1 METLFGYLEKLI
13 FILYGLIGFVIL
25 YIVIEIIVKIFSIVF
40 KIVEIIL
47 KIGIIIFAIG
57 SGVKMF
63 MNGESFIEI
72 LKIEA
77 LFLVASFLLWRVLV
91 AGLFGG
97 DTSVD
102 CDTCTK
108 KLLYGKEKRKKL
120 SWTNSSKKFLIK
132 ECINLHSFLYL
143 MNIIN

>member
-13 FILYGLIGFVIL
+13 FILYGLIGLIIL
-25 YIVIEIIVKIFSIVF
+25 YVVIEIVVKVFSIVF
-40 KIVEIIL
+40 KIVEITL

-77 LFLVASFLLWRVLV
+77 LFLVASFLLWQMLV

-108 KLLYGKEKRKKL
+108 RNYCREKQKGRSCPGRIPQK
-120 SWTNSSKKFLIK
+120 NF
-132 ECINLHSFLYL
+132 
-143 MNIIN
+143 

>member
-13 FILYGLIGFVIL
+13 FIIYGLIGLIIL
-25 YIVIEIIVKIFSIVF
+25 YVVIEIIVKVFSIVF

-47 KIGIIIFAIG
+47 KIGIVIFAIG

-72 LKIEA
+72 L
-77 LFLVASFLLWRVLV
+77 LWQLLV

-108 KLLYGKEKRKKL
+108 RNYCREKQKGRSCPGRIPQK
-120 SWTNSSKKFLIK
+120 NF
-132 ECINLHSFLYL
+132 
-143 MNIIN
+143 

>member
-1 METLFGYLEKLI
+1 METLYGYLEKLI
-13 FILYGLIGFVIL
+13 FILYGLIGLIGL
-25 YIVIEIIVKIFSIVF
+25 YIAIEIIVKIFSIVF
-40 KIVEIIL
+40 KIIEVIL
-47 KIGIIIFAIG
+47 KVGIIIFAIG

-77 LFLVASFLLWRVLV
+77 LFLVASFLLLQLLI

-97 DTSVD
+97 DASVD

-108 KLLYGKEKRKKL
+108 RNYCMEKQKGRSCPGRIPQK
-120 SWTNSSKKFLIK
+120 NF
-132 ECINLHSFLYL
+132 
-143 MNIIN
+143 

>member
-63 MNGESFIEI
+63 MNGKSFIEI

-91 AGLFGG
+91 AGLLK
-97 DTSVD
+97 SAL
-102 CDTCTK
+102 TCT
-108 KLLYGKEKRKKL
+108 L
-120 SWTNSSKKFLIK
+120 F
-132 ECINLHSFLYL
+132 CI
-143 MNIIN
+143 